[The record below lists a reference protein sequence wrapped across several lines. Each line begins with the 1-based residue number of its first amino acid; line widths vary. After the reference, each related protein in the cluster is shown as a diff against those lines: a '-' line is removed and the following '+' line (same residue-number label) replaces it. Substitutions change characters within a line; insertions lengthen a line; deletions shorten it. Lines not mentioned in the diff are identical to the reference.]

1 MGHSEAGVYSKGT
14 REPWQSFEQGRVTV
28 MHKKDPFGYHVQ
40 GRMERVRVEV
50 WSTGGGQGRNPSGRP
65 QGWIRAGLWGEEEEV
80 GERQEC
86 EWTLGLGLRGEVR
99 GGGAGMEVV

>member
-1 MGHSEAGVYSKGT
+1 M
-14 REPWQSFEQGRVTV
+14 
-28 MHKKDPFGYHVQ
+28 
-40 GRMERVRVEV
+40 EV

-65 QGWIRAGLWGEEEEV
+65 QGWIRAGLWGGEEEV